1 MCLVDTLFLTRRIFD
16 RTIEP
21 AVAAVDTDRNLCV
34 RKTYEARKLLG
45 CVLEGTQEYIPAVHY
60 DAAFNAFHYQA
71 VDYILPYPLKYDNIS
86 WHLSQ
91 WYVIIKSKVTFP
103 GQVVLHTGFL
113 VQNKYHSPYPRKRLT
128 TQICRVS

>member
-1 MCLVDTLFLTRRIFD
+1 MF
-16 RTIEP
+16 E
-21 AVAAVDTDRNLCV
+21 
-34 RKTYEARKLLG
+34 KTYEARKLLG

-128 TQICRVS
+128 TQHMQSLIELIQSELPPKVPEF